1 MSHDDMITIHA
12 DILQITDAAVL
23 IACEGDEH
31 WLPLSQIDFCG
42 ERGDTDVP
50 ISLPEWLGRDKG
62 LYDGDSLPRATVTDI
77 RTGLPK
83 HDDGKNCRNC
93 ALLVLADNENAPM
106 PPECQDCTRSGL
118 VGGTKDNW
126 TDNGEEP
133 DLLGDPPDTTRVTLT
148 IISFSED
155 GEVALVEDRHGNQ
168 WNLSTLDF
176 LQDNDDLDPGDTVL
190 CYVQNSALAAEDC
203 TLRPDEPDEPEPIT
217 DSEDGEDEP
226 DTPSRPTEPAFLKT
240 ETIAVSIPLDIEE
253 RESVGDR
260 MASALEKISELED
273 DLDSYRKSINAE
285 IKSLQ
290 KDAEKARKEWQDGKT
305 EQEVYCDVMADYGQE
320 AIIWVDHDS
329 GNEVKRRPMT
339 AEERQ
344 YRLPIPRSGDAA
356 SAATTPAEPAD
367 ERPAPLAMGTP
378 KTCITCGSLANRN
391 GDDLPETC
399 QVCAQANNGED
410 DNWHPI
416 HECRTCIHSHSQV
429 NMPPCAGCALNVE
442 EAQRGDTDA
451 WEWKD
456 ELPTD
461 DAAAPNEADG
471 APESAPEES
480 SEGGTEAPQG
490 EVEEEP
496 EAEEDNPTLAEEN

>member
-50 ISLPEWLGRDKG
+50 ISLPEWLADDKG
-62 LYDGDSLPRATVTDI
+62 LSDDDGMVRATITDI

-83 HDDGKNCRNC
+83 HEDDGKNCRNC

-106 PPECQDCTRSGL
+106 PPECMECTRSGL

-133 DLLGDPPDTTRVTLT
+133 D
-148 IISFSED
+148 
-155 GEVALVEDRHGNQ
+155 
-168 WNLSTLDF
+168 
-176 LQDNDDLDPGDTVL
+176 
-190 CYVQNSALAAEDC
+190 
-203 TLRPDEPDEPEPIT
+203 
-217 DSEDGEDEP
+217 
-226 DTPSRPTEPAFLKT
+226 TPSRPTEPAYLKT
-240 ETIAVSIPLDIEE
+240 ETITVSVPLDIEE

-285 IKSLQ
+285 IKTLQ
-290 KDAEKARKEWQDGKT
+290 KDAEKARKEWQEGKI

-320 AIIWVDHDS
+320 AIIWVDHDN
-329 GNEVKRRPMT
+329 GNEVKRRAMT
-339 AEERQ
+339 AEGRQ
-344 YRLPIPRSGDAA
+344 YRLPIPRPGDAA
-356 SAATTPAEPAD
+356 SAATTPAESAD
-367 ERPAPLAMGTP
+367 ERPAPMSMGTP
-378 KTCITCGSLANRN
+378 KTCITCGSLAGRD

-399 QVCAQANNGED
+399 QTCAQANNGED

-416 HECRTCIHSHSQV
+416 RECRTCIHSHTHV

-442 EAQRGDTDA
+442 ESQRGETDA
-451 WEWKD
+451 WEWQD
-456 ELPTD
+456 EESTD
-461 DAAAPNEADG
+461 D
-471 APESAPEES
+471 APESAPENS
-480 SEGGTEAPQG
+480 SEGGAEVAPDAAG
-490 EVEEEP
+490 EEP
-496 EAEEDNPTLAEEN
+496 EIEEDNSTLAEEN